1 MTTTNKKGSQQF
13 KKYVV
18 FTLMAAVCAAAI
30 WFIFAPSDA
39 DKAKQ
44 EQGQGL
50 NSELPDPRKDG
61 IISDKRDAYEQESLR
76 QKQQERMRSLQE
88 YDFSSGENTPDYN
101 DERYVKMAP
110 VPVDYD
116 GGESRNT
123 SARQSSINGSATA
136 YRDLNRSLGSF
147 YETPKE
153 DNEREELMQKVEQLQ
168 AQLDEGS
175 NRQASIDEQVALME
189 KSYELAARYLPQND
203 KNAPFGQPQQPAI
216 TTSDKPTSAISSN
229 GKTRVT
235 PVEQIRSQVASTL
248 SQPTSDSAFVA
259 DYSQER
265 NIGFH
270 TVSAQA
276 VKVSKNTISA
286 VVHGTQTIAD
296 GQAVRLRLTEPIKAG
311 DVVVP
316 ENTVVTGVGK
326 IVGERLEI
334 LLTSVE
340 YGGKVLTVEL
350 FVYDSDGQRGIFI
363 PSSMEQSAIKEIA
376 ANMGGSLGSTISL
389 SQQSAGEQL
398 LTDLGRGAI
407 QGTSQYLSKKLR
419 QIKVTLKAGYR
430 LMLLPNEQ

>member
-1 MTTTNKKGSQQF
+1 
-13 KKYVV
+13 
-18 FTLMAAVCAAAI
+18 MAAVCAAAI

-44 EQGQGL
+44 EQGL

-88 YDFSSGENTPDYN
+88 YDFSSAENTPDYN

-116 GGESRNT
+116 GGDNRT
-123 SARQSSINGSATA
+123 APARQSSINGSASA
-136 YRDLNRSLGSF
+136 YRDLSRSLGSF

-153 DNEREELMQKVEQLQ
+153 DKEREELMQKVEQLQ
-168 AQLDEGS
+168 AQLDDGN
-175 NRQASIDEQVALME
+175 NRQSSIDEQVALME
-189 KSYELAARYLPQND
+189 KSYELAARYLPQSD

-229 GKTRVT
+229 GKTRVA
-235 PVEQIRSQVASTL
+235 PVEQIRSQVVSAL
-248 SQPTSDSAFVA
+248 MQPFSDSAFVA

-270 TVSAQA
+270 TVSTQV
-276 VKVSKNTISA
+276 VKVSKNTIGA

-296 GQAVRLRLTEPIKAG
+296 GQAVRLRLSEPIKAG

-326 IVGERLEI
+326 IVGERLDI

-350 FVYDSDGQRGIFI
+350 FVYDTDGQRGIFI
-363 PSSMEQSAIKEIA
+363 PSSMEQSALKEIA